1 MGTMSCM
8 NAFLMWLE
16 KEETVKS
23 YDVMHENIKK
33 FIEETNAE
41 LKKNDY
47 PIQLTN
53 WFSVWSILYTQEGRF
68 HWMLQYYMRDQGINL
83 SWVGTG
89 RLLFSLDWKE
99 DDYDRLR
106 ERLLAACKE
115 MKKGGWWEL
124 PKANIKVSLAK
135 EMGMAIFKNLFG

>member
-1 MGTMSCM
+1 MG
-8 NAFLMWLE
+8 E
-16 KEETVKS
+16 KPETPKS
-23 YDVMHENIKK
+23 YDVMHAHIDK
-33 FIEETNAE
+33 FIKATNEE
-41 LKKNDY
+41 LKRNHY
-47 PIQLTN
+47 PIELKS
-53 WFSVWSILYTQEGRF
+53 WYSVWSILYTQEGRF

-106 ERLLAACKE
+106 ERFLAACKE

-135 EMGMAIFKNLFG
+135 EISMAVFKNLCG